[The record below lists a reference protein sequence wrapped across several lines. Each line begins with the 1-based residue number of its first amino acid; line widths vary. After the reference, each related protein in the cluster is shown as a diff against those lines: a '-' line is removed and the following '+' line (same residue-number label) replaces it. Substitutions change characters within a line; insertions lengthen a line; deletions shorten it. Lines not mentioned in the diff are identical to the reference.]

1 MANTWGAMR
10 SYLMEPDELDLVE
23 VAPSRFPASAAQVT
37 KAPRADITQPDRV
50 SVKNTAGVVQKDQD
64 EESEQAKRAKTAI
77 RFAGPEELGPTL
89 DMLRGLPEFE
99 AQRQAADDFE
109 NQLAMMREMPTAN
122 EAAWVKPLL
131 ALADSQT
138 GSNLMKGY
146 TEPTANKD
154 RWQTLLKYGDE
165 VARRKGDIAKN
176 LLEGI
181 SKTKSGTDIEQFIR
195 NVKAIDAIENKTGQE
210 NFTGDGFVA
219 PPKPTKGGKGG
230 GQKSLFYDNLNK
242 KFGMW
247 AAEFLAG
254 GGTSSA
260 ASDAATLKKIA
271 NKLKSGEL
279 KTGTAEGFLASA
291 GKVFGVKTNL
301 QEVADEIART
311 SVNSLKG
318 IFPGAISNAEREFIV
333 TLSFDP
339 KASPK
344 SNYGRLMKA
353 ARIIEKGNAA
363 TQRALQHA
371 TETGDMRGYTGWD
384 FQSAPG
390 MSGGGMTREQKI
402 QALKAKRGGK

>member
-23 VAPSRFPASAAQVT
+23 AAPSRFPASAAQVT

-154 RWQTLLKYGDE
+154 RWQTLIKYGNE
-165 VARRKGDIAKN
+165 VARRKSDIVKN

-181 SKTKSGTDIEQFIR
+181 SRTKSGTDIEQFIR

-210 NFTGDGFVA
+210 NFTGDGFVKPSTGKGKGLKQIPAKMAADLGEAYLIPQRVEELIGAINTNKGKMGKYEGAKLAFSNMFGFEDDSSPLQNAIESLRQDIGKMKEGGVLREQDERKYRKMLPTVGTNPETAIKNLRLMQRELSNKIRAHKAGLSAAKYDVEGFGQFDSSLITPESVDKVMKPKYA
-219 PPKPTKGGKGG
+219 PGTVKNGYRFKGGDYKD
-230 GQKSLFYDNLNK
+230 K
-242 KFGMW
+242 
-247 AAEFLAG
+247 
-254 GGTSSA
+254 
-260 ASDAATLKKIA
+260 A
-271 NKLKSGEL
+271 NWV
-279 KTGTAEGFLASA
+279 
-291 GKVFGVKTNL
+291 KVN
-301 QEVADEIART
+301 
-311 SVNSLKG
+311 
-318 IFPGAISNAEREFIV
+318 
-333 TLSFDP
+333 
-339 KASPK
+339 
-344 SNYGRLMKA
+344 
-353 ARIIEKGNAA
+353 
-363 TQRALQHA
+363 
-371 TETGDMRGYTGWD
+371 
-384 FQSAPG
+384 
-390 MSGGGMTREQKI
+390 
-402 QALKAKRGGK
+402 